1 MFLIA
6 NYSIAIF
13 FCVVTMLCWGSWA
26 NTQKLASKG
35 WHPQLFYW
43 DYVLGILFIALVFA
57 FTLGSTGEQGRSFL
71 ADLAQADAANLRSA
85 LVGGAVFNLANI
97 LLVAAITIA
106 GMSVAFPVGIGI
118 ALILGV
124 VVNYLGRPEGT
135 VGLLFGGVA
144 LVAVAILLNASAYR
158 RLSEGQGAV
167 VDGHSGVSTKDAS
180 TRGLLLSVVAGV
192 LMGFFYKYVADSM
205 ATNFATPEVG
215 KLTPYTALVLF
226 AMGIFFSN
234 FIFNTALM
242 YRPFSGE
249 PTSYA
254 AYFQG
259 SGRDHAM
266 GLLGGIVWMVGM
278 SFSILASGEAGPA
291 ISYGLGQGATVVA
304 AVWGIF
310 IWKEFRHAPKGTAT
324 LLNLMLACYVVGLGL
339 IIWAR

>member
-1 MFLIA
+1 MFLIS
-6 NYSIAIF
+6 NYPLAIF
-13 FCVVTMLCWGSWA
+13 FCFVTMLCWGSWA
-26 NTQKLASKG
+26 NTQKLASRG

-43 DYVLGILFIALVFA
+43 DYALGILLTGLVFA

-71 ADLAQADAANLRSA
+71 TDLAQAEGANLRSA
-85 LVGGAVFNLANI
+85 LLGGAVFNAANI

-124 VVNYLGRPEGT
+124 VVNYLDRPEGQA
-135 VGLLFGGVA
+135 GLLFGGVA

-158 RLSEGQGAV
+158 RLSQNTV
-167 VDGHSGVSTKDAS
+167 GVSTK
-180 TRGLLLSVVAGV
+180 GLLLSVVAGV
-192 LMGFFYKYVADSM
+192 LMGFFYKYVAGSM
-205 ATNFATPEVG
+205 APDFAAPEGG

-226 AMGIFFSN
+226 ALGIFASN
-234 FIFNTALM
+234 FLFNTVLM

-249 PTSYA
+249 PTSFA
-254 AYFQG
+254 AYFRG

-266 GLLGGIVWMVGM
+266 GLLGGAIWMIGM

-310 IWKEFRHAPKGTAT
+310 IWNEFQNAPRGTSS

>member
-1 MFLIA
+1 MFLIS
-6 NYSIAIF
+6 NYPLAIF
-13 FCVVTMLCWGSWA
+13 FCFVTMLCWGSWA
-26 NTQKLASKG
+26 NTQKLASRG

-43 DYVLGILFIALVFA
+43 DYALGILLTGLVFA
-57 FTLGSTGEQGRSFL
+57 FTLGSTGEQGRGFL
-71 ADLAQADAANLRSA
+71 ADLSQADGASLRSA
-85 LVGGAVFNLANI
+85 LLGGAAFNGANI

-124 VVNYLGRPEGT
+124 VVNYLDRPEGAA
-135 VGLLFGGVA
+135 GLLFGGVA
-144 LVAVAILLNASAYR
+144 LVAVAILLNANAYR
-158 RLSEGQGAV
+158 RLSQNT
-167 VDGHSGVSTKDAS
+167 SGVSTK
-180 TRGLLLSVVAGV
+180 GLLLSVVAGV

-205 ATNFATPEVG
+205 ATDFAAPEVG

-226 AMGIFFSN
+226 ALGIFGSN
-234 FIFNTALM
+234 FLFNTVLM

-249 PTSYA
+249 PTTFA
-254 AYFQG
+254 AYFRG

-266 GLLGGIVWMVGM
+266 GLFGGVVWMVGM

-304 AVWGIF
+304 AIWGIF
-310 IWKEFRHAPKGTAT
+310 IWKEFRNAPKGTST